1 MAENQENVDRG
12 DDFTPTL
19 DEVIETG
26 GNPVEKPEVEVKVE
40 TKEVETEAKVEEKE
54 PERDEKGK
62 FIPRER
68 LNEAVSKERE
78 KTAAVQARL
87 AEAEQAL
94 QAQTTSQDIVE
105 AQKTV
110 KELIKA
116 RNSHLGDGELDKAS
130 EIDAKIFELQEAIAD
145 RKAEIRVTQSRAQA
159 VETMKYDVIVE
170 RLEAD
175 HPELDPDSDV
185 YDEDMATEMRAL
197 MRGYQSE
204 LKLTPAQ
211 ALSRAAKRMFPPTSK
226 KEAEVEPKKDDKG
239 AEEGLRRKTEA
250 TERNLDAAKKQPAST
265 KEVGLDHDKK
275 GGGLDAK
282 TVMGLPYSEFIKVGD
297 DVLSKLRGDTL

>member
-19 DEVIETG
+19 DEVIENDGKT
-26 GNPVEKPEVEVKVE
+26 VEKPAVEPPVEAKKPETEVK
-40 TKEVETEAKVEEKE
+40 TEEKE

-68 LNEAVSKERE
+68 LNEAVLKERE
-78 KTAAVQARL
+78 KAAALQARL
-87 AEAEQAL
+87 TEAEKAL
-94 QAQTTSQDIVE
+94 EAQTTSQDIVE

-110 KELIKA
+110 KELIKQ
-116 RNSHLGDGELDKAS
+116 RNSHLGDGELDKAT

-175 HPELDPDSDV
+175 HPELDPDSDM
-185 YDEDMATEMRAL
+185 YDEEMATEMRAL

-204 LKLTPAQ
+204 LKLSAAQ
-211 ALSRAAKRMFPPTSK
+211 ALSRAAKRMFPPAAK
-226 KEAEVEPKKDDKG
+226 KEAASEEKKEEKV

-282 TVMGLPYSEFIKVGD
+282 TVMGLPYSEFVKVGD